1 MTLEELVV
9 KIVLDATG
17 FTSGQ
22 KAATA
27 AASKMADDVTASAT
41 KGEKAQVDAH
51 KRTTA
56 SAEAM
61 SKGIVAANTRAI
73 QSVEGTI
80 RSFLTLFGILTGTR
94 SLTNFVEQMIGLDA
108 TVGRLGHNVGSTSE
122 TISSIGRAVERA
134 GGSFDGAASGI
145 QSFSDAFQ
153 DLRTTG
159 QSSIMEPLAKLQAMG
174 GKPITIGKD
183 WHKSLLQ
190 IGDDLQALDK
200 KDPALADYLGRQV
213 LHDPN
218 LVNWAKRGSTAMLAD
233 EAKSPKITKE
243 QAELAK
249 QLQERIAALK
259 QSFQDTGNA
268 ILMDFGPAMLS
279 GLRWIKDL
287 IDANRGLIE
296 TKVKEWVKEVG
307 AWFKAHKEDIV
318 AFGKAI
324 GTIAAAFAGV
334 VAAVSGQSPLAV
346 AFEAFG
352 AMLATSVI
360 ARLLSITTMIKAIGS
375 LPLTGALALLVNP
388 VTVLAAA
395 GAAQVAL
402 APDKPSP
409 VLDDFTGLYGDNK
422 NAPQPKHSPGK
433 DMWSWIKSK
442 IGMGETTTTDDTRV
456 RDAIIATAKGVDD
469 LNKAVKD
476 GGAGVG
482 SGGSGGGLMGG
493 AGRALRNAAAAAGAG
508 FRGGG
513 STPAK
518 GALVANQKEAYASA
532 RAEGLSETA
541 ARALVANMSGEGL
554 AVPHDSHWDGKH
566 MSQGIVQ
573 WDPQRVAA
581 IKGQFGKEPKDM
593 SVAEQT
599 KAAIWEI
606 NSKSRFADTAAA
618 LKGDNASAM
627 IGALVHNYEA
637 SANQGADINKRMGYY
652 RGFDPSKATSDTPTA
667 AGENGKVSPV
677 LTAMID
683 RTSQIMGDK
692 LSVVSGFRTDEQNR
706 RTGGAENSLHKKGW
720 AADLSSEGHSKGDK
734 AYWTRVNEAMGQAA
748 TEMGQSHRW
757 GGSFGGAYKDDN
769 NHFDLTSQGPSQAA
783 LDKVA
788 AAVAARDRGP
798 GGSPGEVART
808 EMAKASAPAPALTT
822 TTRTNV
828 RAKDATQS
836 KLYSTSQSQG
846 NDGAPITTVDR
857 RDPRFAPKP
866 TPVHQPAGENDR
878 ETRAQT
884 PAPVPV
890 PKPVLAPPAA
900 IVPKSAPFPGDAGQ
914 DYRARGGS
922 QYGVPHVESAGDA
935 HRPEVTSTLGGT
947 RMLPAGRM
955 LTLDDAA
962 NHVLKTMKG
971 ANDNRPIKV
980 DLTETGAARIG
991 SHVGKA
997 WTGLGH
1003 HAGIGAGER
1012 AWAAVNHARHQ
1023 TTTHTVDNSS
1033 ATKVG
1038 TINVHTAA
1046 TDAKGIAADIEP
1058 HLARGQA
1065 AGRGNYGLA

>member
-1 MTLEELVV
+1 
-9 KIVLDATG
+9 
-17 FTSGQ
+17 
-22 KAATA
+22 
-27 AASKMADDVTASAT
+27 MADDVTASAT
-41 KGEKAQVDAH
+41 RGEKGQTEAH
-51 KRTTA
+51 KHVA
-56 SAEAM
+56 SSADAM
-61 SKGIVAANTRAI
+61 AKGIVAANTRAI

-80 RSFLTLFGILTGTR
+80 RTFLTLFGILTGTR

-108 TVGRLGHNVGSTSE
+108 AVGRLGHNVGSTSE

-153 DLRTTG
+153 ELRTTG
-159 QSSIMEPLAKLQAMG
+159 QSSIMEPLAKLQALG

-190 IGDDLQALDK
+190 IGDDLQAIDK

-218 LVNWAKRGSTAMLAD
+218 LVNWAKRGSAAMQAD

-243 QAELAK
+243 QAEAAK
-249 QLQERIAALK
+249 QLQESIVALK

-279 GLRWIKDL
+279 GLKWVKDL

-296 TKVKEWVKEVG
+296 TKVKEWIKEVG
-307 AWFKAHKEDIV
+307 EWFAAHKEDIS
-318 AFGKAI
+318 
-324 GTIAAAFAGV
+324 AFATNVRTLAGAFADV
-334 VAAVSGQSPLAV
+334 VAAVAAQSPLAV

-352 AMLATSVI
+352 ALLAGKVLL
-360 ARLLSITTMIKAIGS
+360 RLTRILSMIREIGG
-375 LPLTGALALLVNP
+375 LPLKGLLGILGSGAVAAAAAVVAGATAESTPTAP
-388 VTVLAAA
+388 VTTDPVERAKKKANNTLPA
-395 GAAQVAL
+395 GEWTKEER
-402 APDKPSP
+402 DEW
-409 VLDDFTGLYGDNK
+409 NK
-422 NAPQPKHSPGK
+422 KQGQGGNFLSNAWNSL
-433 DMWSWIKSK
+433 KSK
-442 IGMGETTTTDDTRV
+442 LGMGGTDTADDTRV
-456 RDAIIATAKGVDD
+456 RDAIISTAKGVDD
-469 LNKAVKD
+469 LNKAVKEGSGL
-476 GGAGVG
+476 GGGLG
-482 SGGSGGGLMGG
+482 GGSGGGIMAG

-513 STPAK
+513 ATPAK
-518 GALVANQKEAYASA
+518 GALAANQKEAYTAA
-532 RAEGLSETA
+532 RGEGLSETA
-541 ARALVANMSGEGL
+541 ARALVANMSGESL
-554 AVPHDSHWDGKH
+554 KDPHNNHWDVKH

-573 WDPQRVAA
+573 WDPTRVAA
-581 IKGQFGKEPKDM
+581 IKAQFGKEPKDM
-593 SVAEQT
+593 SVTDQT
-599 KAAIWEI
+599 RAAIWEYR
-606 NSKSRFADTAAA
+606 NKSRFAETKRAME
-618 LKGDNASAM
+618 GDDPGAM

-637 SANQGADINKRMGYY
+637 SANQGADINKRMGLY
-652 RGFDPSKATSDTPTA
+652 RGFDPNKATPDTATA

-677 LTAMID
+677 LTSMID
-683 RTSQIMGDK
+683 RASQIMGDK
-692 LSVVSGFRTDEQNR
+692 LSVVSGFRTEEQNR
-706 RTGGAENSLHKKGW
+706 RTRGAENSLHKKGW
-720 AADLSSEGHSKGDK
+720 AADLASEGHSKGDK
-734 AYWTRVNEAMGQAA
+734 AYWTRVNEAMNQAA
-748 TEMGQSHRW
+748 TEMGQPHRW
-757 GGSFGGAYKDDN
+757 GGGFGGRYTNDN
-769 NHFDLTSQGPSQAA
+769 NHFDLTAQGPNQTA

-798 GGSPGEVART
+798 GGGPGDVARV
-808 EMAKASAPAPALTT
+808 EMAKAK
-822 TTRTNV
+822 
-828 RAKDATQS
+828 AKDPTQS

-857 RDPRFAPKP
+857 RDPRFAPPRIEPTVEIPKP
-866 TPVHQPAGENDR
+866 APVPQPVGENDR

-884 PAPVPV
+884 PAPIPP
-890 PKPVLAPPAA
+890 PKPVLVPSAAP
-900 IVPKSAPFPGDAGQ
+900 VPKSAPFPGDAGQ
-914 DYRARGGS
+914 DYRARGGP
-922 QYGVPHVESAGDA
+922 QYSVPHAESAGDA
-935 HRPEVTSTLGGT
+935 HHPEVTSTLGGT

-971 ANDNRPIKV
+971 TNDNRPIKV
-980 DLTETGAARIG
+980 DLTETGASRIG

-1012 AWAAVNHARHQ
+1012 AWAAVNHAHHHA
-1023 TTTHTVDNSS
+1023 TTHHVDNSS